1 MPPVITTIGHA
12 GSNSYGQRGS
22 AGIPDVS
29 SGNQSFTSSGTFTL
43 QSGVHYNNLI
53 FRVYGAGGS
62 GGGGNR
68 STIKH
73 GNDNGAAGNDGVFN
87 AIASQ
92 TEAEAGTANA
102 RPSSVGQF
110 ILVKRA

>member
-22 AGIPDVS
+22 TGLPDVS

-62 GGGGNR
+62 GGGG
-68 STIKH
+68 STQSANVSKAL
-73 GNDNGAAGNDGVFN
+73 N
-87 AIASQ
+87 IAKGS
-92 TEAEAGTANA
+92 
-102 RPSSVGQF
+102 
-110 ILVKRA
+110 I

>member
-53 FRVYGAGGS
+53 FRVYGAGG
-62 GGGGNR
+62 GGGEGAY
-68 STIKH
+68 SDIKSPNV
-73 GNDNGAAGNDGVFN
+73 GSDGSAGGLSKVAKSGITD
-87 AIASQ
+87 I
-92 TEAEAGTANA
+92 
-102 RPSSVGQF
+102 
-110 ILVKRA
+110 I

>member
-22 AGIPDVS
+22 TGLPDVS

-53 FRVYGAGGS
+53 FRVYGAGGGGGEGAYS
-62 GGGGNR
+62 DIKSPNVGSDGSAGGLSKVAKSGITDIIGNGGGG
-68 STIKH
+68 
-73 GNDNGAAGNDGVFN
+73 GVGGERRN
-87 AIASQ
+87 PA
-92 TEAEAGTANA
+92 
-102 RPSSVGQF
+102 
-110 ILVKRA
+110 